1 MSASLHFAKISLHF
15 PKMQGE
21 TGWMVNLNA
30 YAERWVRSVKEECLS
45 KIVLF
50 GERSLRVFASGSS
63 LEKTG
68 NGVLHGGANIPTFSG
83 GSAERGSMGS
93 TSPNL

>member
-1 MSASLHFAKISLHF
+1 MAIDAL
-15 PKMQGE
+15 
-21 TGWMVNLNA
+21 
-30 YAERWVRSVKEECLS
+30 
-45 KIVLF
+45 
-50 GERSLRVFASGSS
+50 VFASGSS

-83 GSAERGSMGS
+83 GSGERGSMGS